1 LGNPAPGTAG
11 LSDDGVDRAVTGI
24 RVWGI
29 PVAPFRS
36 RRSDEAA
43 LRPIPRDVESLEKLI
58 MDLDRADDLKSTWKI
73 TVDSTVQSHNFS
85 YGAVWLPDG
94 KGNVSIEYETGPLL
108 RELQAVGATQ
118 TVPTDTTLVG
128 KVWRTKQ
135 FVYLNSMTD
144 CDDLRCQAA
153 GRAGMTAAVVIPVMH
168 HNQQVAVLE
177 YYSAEPLYID
187 GPRTE
192 KWASIARIAEQAR
205 YNAVASA
212 ELRQVADDRLAVTNV
227 VTALGE
233 ATDSAAALRTA
244 LDSVRTS
251 FGWAYGSYWQVDDEQ
266 QVLRFQVESGSAG
279 DEFRKV
285 TLAATFAEGV
295 GLSGRAWRARD
306 LVFVRD
312 IGELTDCVRAPAA
325 QRAGVRSGVCFPLMS
340 HGRII
345 GTMDFFTADHIDL
358 SESRASALRN
368 VAQLVSQRLDIVRA
382 TEASQ
387 ESARALLDTVSR
399 LRAASDDATRV
410 AQDAVNRASDMTHEV
425 EALGEASTAIGDV
438 IKIISSIAD
447 QTNLLALNATI
458 EAARAGE
465 VGRGFAVVAGE
476 VKDLARETAE
486 ATQRVSAQIT
496 EIQNSARTVSAG
508 ILTTSDTIGQM
519 DAVQARMNEVLE
531 EQARMAG
538 SLQP

>member
-1 LGNPAPGTAG
+1 M
-11 LSDDGVDRAVTGI
+11 
-24 RVWGI
+24 
-29 PVAPFRS
+29 APFRS
-36 RRSDEAA
+36 QRSDRAA

-58 MDLDRADDLKSTWKI
+58 TDLERAQDLASTWRI

-94 KGNVSIEYETGPLL
+94 KGNVRIEYETGPIV
-108 RELQAVGATQ
+108 RELQAA
-118 TVPTDTTLVG
+118 VPSGPMPAEAGLVG
-128 KVWRTKQ
+128 RAWRTKQ
-135 FVYLNSMTD
+135 FVYLGSMAD
-144 CDDLRCQAA
+144 CADCLRCQAA
-153 GRAGMTAAVVIPVMH
+153 SRAGMAAAVVIPVMH
-168 HNQQVAVLE
+168 RNQQVAVLE

-187 GPRTE
+187 GPRSE

-205 YNAVASA
+205 FTAVAAA
-212 ELRQVADDRLAVTNV
+212 ELRQVADDRLAVTKV
-227 VTALGE
+227 VTALGD
-233 ATDSAAALRTA
+233 ATDSSSALRIA

-251 FGWAYGSYWQVDDEQ
+251 FGWAYGSYWQVDEEQ
-266 QVLRFQVESGSAG
+266 HVLRFQVESGSAG

-295 GLSGRAWRARD
+295 GLSGRAWRAKD

-325 QRAGVRSGVCFPLMS
+325 QRAGVRSGICFPIVS

-345 GTMDFFTADHIDL
+345 GTMDFFTAEFIDL

-368 VAQLVSQRLDIVRA
+368 VAQLVSQRLDVVRA
-382 TEASQ
+382 AEAAQ
-387 ESARALLDTVSR
+387 ENARALLDTVSR

-425 EALGEASTAIGDV
+425 EALGNASTAIGDV

-486 ATQRVSAQIT
+486 ATQRVAEQIT
-496 EIQNSARTVSAG
+496 GIQNSARTVSAG

-519 DAVQARMNEVLE
+519 DAVQARMNEVLA

-538 SLQP
+538 ALQP

>member
-1 LGNPAPGTAG
+1 
-11 LSDDGVDRAVTGI
+11 
-24 RVWGI
+24 
-29 PVAPFRS
+29 
-36 RRSDEAA
+36 
-43 LRPIPRDVESLEKLI
+43 
-58 MDLDRADDLKSTWKI
+58 MDLDRAVDLASTWRI
-73 TVDSTVQSHNFS
+73 TVDSTIQSHNMS

-94 KGNVSIEYETGPLL
+94 KGNVRVEYESGPIT
-108 RELQAVGATQ
+108 RELQVVIAGQ
-118 TVPTDTTLVG
+118 PVPADAGLVG
-128 KVWRTKQ
+128 RAWRTKQ
-135 FVYLNSMTD
+135 PVYLSSLTD
-144 CDDLRCQAA
+144 CDDCLRCQAA
-153 GRAGMTAAVVIPVMH
+153 LRAGMSAAIVFPVMH
-168 HNQQVAVLE
+168 RNEQVAVLE

-187 GPRTE
+187 GPRSE

-205 YNAVASA
+205 FTAVAAA

-227 VTALGE
+227 VTSLGD
-233 ATDSAAALRTA
+233 ATDSASALRIA

-251 FGWAYGSYWQVDDEQ
+251 FGWAYGSYWQIDDEQ
-266 QVLRFQVESGSAG
+266 NVLRFQVESGSAG

-295 GLSGRAWRARD
+295 GLSGRAWRAKD

-325 QRAGVRSGVCFPLMS
+325 QRAGVRSGVCFPVLS
-340 HGRII
+340 HGRIV
-345 GTMDFFTADHIDL
+345 GTMDFFTSEYIEL

-382 TEASQ
+382 AESSR

-410 AQDAVNRASDMTHEV
+410 AQDAVNRASDMTNEV
-425 EALGEASTAIGDV
+425 EALGRASTAIGDV

-486 ATQRVSAQIT
+486 ATQRVAEQIT
-496 EIQNSARTVSAG
+496 GIQNSARTVSAG
-508 ILTTSDTIGQM
+508 IMTTSDTIGQM

-538 SLQP
+538 SLQT